1 MRYFS
6 AGIHAQPRSLT
17 NIVVLPAAT
26 QIRRGTHRLPGP
38 GKGARA
44 VTGTIRGRPP
54 GDVVPGGAA
63 PGSFAGAA
71 TSSVDETGAE
81 TGGAMLPGETMLA
94 VFAAGSV
101 RPAFPVS
108 PIANPADIETSAAAA
123 TPTMADLKL
132 MTACTCASSR
142 LTPGGTLMRIV
153 LNVFSRIQMTVLQG
167 EWQCRPLAGI
177 SNCDQWVALTQHRRS
192 AQPPLLAYNSGPLDH
207 RRHFLA
213 GEPARQ
219 RRETAVGG
227 DPQLFHRRML

>member
-17 NIVVLPAAT
+17 NIVVLPATT

-38 GKGARA
+38 GNGTRA
-44 VTGTIRGRPP
+44 VTGTLLGKPP
-54 GDVVPGGAA
+54 GDAVPGDAI

-71 TSSVDETGAE
+71 TSSVDEAGAE

-94 VFAAGSV
+94 VFAAASV
-101 RPAFPVS
+101 RPAVPVS
-108 PIANPADIETSAAAA
+108 PTANPADIQTSAAVT
-123 TPTMADLKL
+123 TPARADLKL

-167 EWQCRPLAGI
+167 AWQCCPCRHLHLR
-177 SNCDQWVALTQHRRS
+177 SQRS
-192 AQPPLLAYNSGPLDH
+192 ALDAEPLSSTPASCARSACPRPSPPSSCGRATVAVPRSRN
-207 RRHFLA
+207 RR
-213 GEPARQ
+213 
-219 RRETAVGG
+219 
-227 DPQLFHRRML
+227 